1 LPSAAK
7 WRSIR
12 YVSFPSGDPRIG
24 TGKVDPPKEWQPVM
38 KDHGRHHIIARPV
51 LLAVWNGLAGAF
63 IDTQLPEAR
72 TAVRQYL
79 LLCGAPAA
87 NLDSLIDRIRAVQK
101 TQQRA
106 GHHHLPTLEAW
117 EIDPIQRAVI
127 WPAWNIVVGPVR
139 ADRDD
144 DPEDRNRDKF
154 DRFTAG
160 LTSTESA
167 GMRAVERLF
176 RQMQFFL
183 ATAPPTAASL
193 RAFTD
198 AVNFGRQTLRNCEPI
213 PYRPDMWAQGADG
226 KWRKARGAGA

>member
-1 LPSAAK
+1 MLASAQRVAHVAPLAARATRSRREPTNAAGRIRKLCKRSFALPSAAK

-24 TGKVDPPKEWQPVM
+24 TGKVDPPKEWQAVM

-79 LLCGAPAA
+79 LLCGVPAA

-144 DPEDRNRDKF
+144 DPEDRNRD
-154 DRFTAG
+154 
-160 LTSTESA
+160 
-167 GMRAVERLF
+167 
-176 RQMQFFL
+176 
-183 ATAPPTAASL
+183 
-193 RAFTD
+193 
-198 AVNFGRQTLRNCEPI
+198 
-213 PYRPDMWAQGADG
+213 
-226 KWRKARGAGA
+226 